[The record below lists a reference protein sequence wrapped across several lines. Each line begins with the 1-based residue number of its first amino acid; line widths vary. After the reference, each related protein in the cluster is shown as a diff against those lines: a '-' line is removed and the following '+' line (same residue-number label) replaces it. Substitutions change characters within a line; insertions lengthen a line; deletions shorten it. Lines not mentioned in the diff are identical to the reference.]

1 MIVFVIYV
9 GDNNEYIVNF
19 SKLLNNELEVISDLS
34 QLSEISKKN
43 RNSLPF
49 MVLLQSSTS
58 EVDIFNIKFIR
69 RELPYAYIVLIS
81 SIGDNVKVSSY
92 LEAGLKNAQTFGPQ
106 LAEPLMRTQ

>member
-43 RNSLPF
+43 RNLLPF

-81 SIGDNVKVSSY
+81 SIVDNVTV
-92 LEAGLKNAQTFGPQ
+92 L
-106 LAEPLMRTQ
+106 

>member
-49 MVLLQSSTS
+49 MVLL
-58 EVDIFNIKFIR
+58 
-69 RELPYAYIVLIS
+69 
-81 SIGDNVKVSSY
+81 
-92 LEAGLKNAQTFGPQ
+92 
-106 LAEPLMRTQ
+106 